1 MVYVESRSQPS
12 ILDLARRG
20 NFQALSYWIN
30 SFLGPEGISARVEE
44 AHAGC
49 LQILVEFQRE
59 LTQDL
64 LLAAP
69 LREGI
74 VRFICHQLWKLNSP
88 VFEGVRI
95 KARLAGTPDILW
107 NQSVRLVTPANRD
120 RRRSSSLSPNQWG
133 DWLKFKTLRTL
144 LFMGS
149 SIASFVIG
157 SWVTYHEAIALQQ
170 SQTPFSGVQS
180 AMMSQTLKEPD
191 TVKGALETVP
201 VIKHSQV
208 INPNDP
214 TVTLLFGGDIS
225 VSNTLKDIVKKDS
238 ELPLGKLPEYRQAD
252 LAMVS
257 LEHPQENTDNALTNK
272 ASQQK
277 DSEAIIQML
286 TTSGVDLVNLSN
298 NPINQKWEPGL
309 VDTWERVKKAGIITV
324 GVGQNMQEAR
334 RPQII
339 EVKGKRIAYLGYS
352 EADLRTGESAEKAIN
367 GLYRERIAQDIEAI
381 RNQVDWVIINFHWGV
396 ELANYPADWQIDLA
410 RFSIDKGADLIVGHH
425 SQMLQGAEIYKG
437 RPIVY
442 SLGNFI
448 FGNSQKDTET
458 AVLKVSLKDR
468 KMKVEFLP
476 VVLKDSQ
483 PKLVQGEQ
491 GEKILKQIRQIS
503 SIFDQPMHSPVILE
517 SPFAA
522 TKIEKEEVPPVQMPL
537 QLKHPQSEDHEKP
550 SSSPMVSPTT
560 KMPSLPNLPKHPS
573 NTPLFGQPLVS
584 PTPSQGFASP
594 SVSPPPL
601 PPARGESLKKTETKT
616 ETKAEIKTETKTE
629 IKTETDPFMKEP
641 FIKDPFITVPS
652 PSQPTSGKSATT
664 QSVIPSFTL
673 INKEKQKKPDSETT
687 SVINRQIAIALPPI
701 PVHQG

>member
-12 ILDLARRG
+12 ILDLARDG

-59 LTQDL
+59 LTQEI

-69 LREGI
+69 LRDAI

-88 VFEGVRI
+88 MFEGVRI

-120 RRRSSSLSPNQWG
+120 RRRSSNLSPNQWG

-149 SIASFVIG
+149 AIASFVIG

-170 SQTPFSGVQS
+170 SQTPFSGGYS
-180 AMMSQTLKEPD
+180 AMVSGTKEPD

-208 INPNDP
+208 INPKDS

-225 VSNTLKDIVKKDS
+225 LSNTLKDIVKKDS
-238 ELPLGKLPEYRQAD
+238 QLPLGKLPEYRQAD

-257 LEHPQENTDNALTNK
+257 LEYPQENTDNALTNK
-272 ASQQK
+272 ASQEK
-277 DSEAIIQML
+277 DSEAIIKML

-298 NPINQKWEPGL
+298 NPINQKGEPGL
-309 VDTWERVKKAGIITV
+309 MDTWERVKKSGIITV
-324 GVGQNMQEAR
+324 GVGKNMQETR

-352 EADLRTGESAEKAIN
+352 EADLRTGQPSEKADH

-381 RNQVDWVIINFHWGV
+381 RNQVDWVVINFHWGV

-458 AVLKVSLKDR
+458 AVLKVSLKER

-476 VVLKDSQ
+476 VAIKDSQ

-522 TKIEKEEVPPVQMPL
+522 RKIEKQEVPPVQMPL
-537 QLKHPQSEDHEKP
+537 QLKHPQSQDQEKP

-573 NTPLFGQPLVS
+573 NTPLFAEPLVS
-584 PTPSQGFASP
+584 PTPSEGFTSP
-594 SVSPPPL
+594 SVSAPPQL
-601 PPARGESLKKTETKT
+601 PTKGESLKKTQ
-616 ETKAEIKTETKTE
+616 TKA
-629 IKTETDPFMKEP
+629 ETDPFMKEP

-652 PSQPTSGKSATT
+652 PSQPTSGKPTTT
-664 QSVIPSFTL
+664 QSVLPSFTL
-673 INKEKQKKPDSETT
+673 INKEKPKNPDSETT

>member
-12 ILDLARRG
+12 ILDLARDG

-59 LTQDL
+59 LTKDI

-69 LREGI
+69 LRDAI

-120 RRRSSSLSPNQWG
+120 RRRSSNLSPNQWG

-170 SQTPFSGVQS
+170 SQTPFSGGYS
-180 AMMSQTLKEPD
+180 AMVSQTLKESD

-225 VSNTLKDIVKKDS
+225 LSNTLKDIVNKDS

-252 LAMVS
+252 LAMVN
-257 LEHPQENTDNALTNK
+257 LEYPQENRDNALTNK
-272 ASQQK
+272 ASQEK
-277 DSEAIIQML
+277 DSEATIKML

-324 GVGQNMQEAR
+324 GVGKNMQEAR

-352 EADLRTGESAEKAIN
+352 EADLRAGQPLEKADH

-381 RNQVDWVIINFHWGV
+381 RNQVDWVVINFHWGV

-476 VVLKDSQ
+476 VVIKDSQ

-522 TKIEKEEVPPVQMPL
+522 RKIEKEEVPPVQMPL
-537 QLKHPQSEDHEKP
+537 QLKNPQSEDHEKP

-594 SVSPPPL
+594 SVSAPLPPASGEFPPSQPARGESQPPL
-601 PPARGESLKKTETKT
+601 PPASGEFPPSQPPARGESQPPLPPASGEFLKKTEKKIETKAETETKT
-616 ETKAEIKTETKTE
+616 ETKG
-629 IKTETDPFMKEP
+629 ETDPFMKEP
-641 FIKDPFITVPS
+641 FIKDP
-652 PSQPTSGKSATT
+652 
-664 QSVIPSFTL
+664 
-673 INKEKQKKPDSETT
+673 
-687 SVINRQIAIALPPI
+687 
-701 PVHQG
+701 